1 MSCQRPRNGFTYRH
15 NPVAHQK
22 LSQQNSVNQARLIKT
37 LLARYG
43 IGAMLSVLAGI
54 VVLVSTTLNPKL
66 VNPSY
71 NLPFINCGVPHLEPK
86 LIKPTE
92 VTMVYLD
99 DDSHRELKQPYNT
112 SWDRAMYARLLDR
125 LTADGARAVVFDILF
140 TDPHPTKP
148 EGDVEFARA
157 IKANG
162 KVILGA
168 EFTLTADGSP
178 TVIRAID
185 LFLDA
190 AADWGIVQFQADQDF
205 MVRRH
210 LHVPSRDADD
220 LSSLSWQT
228 AHWLGVPEAQN
239 PKNRFK
245 ERWMNY
251 YGPPGTIPG
260 ISFHRALE
268 TNQFCPPGFF
278 SNKVVFVGANLKTYF
293 SGQRK
298 DEYINPYTVKGEF
311 IPGVEVQATQFLN
324 LLRHDWL
331 TRWSPF
337 AENMIVLVAG
347 LVLGIGLARF
357 RPLTATGLV
366 AQ

>member
-125 LTADGARAVVFDILF
+125 L
-140 TDPHPTKP
+140 
-148 EGDVEFARA
+148 
-157 IKANG
+157 
-162 KVILGA
+162 
-168 EFTLTADGSP
+168 
-178 TVIRAID
+178 
-185 LFLDA
+185 
-190 AADWGIVQFQADQDF
+190 
-205 MVRRH
+205 
-210 LHVPSRDADD
+210 
-220 LSSLSWQT
+220 
-228 AHWLGVPEAQN
+228 
-239 PKNRFK
+239 
-245 ERWMNY
+245 
-251 YGPPGTIPG
+251 
-260 ISFHRALE
+260 
-268 TNQFCPPGFF
+268 
-278 SNKVVFVGANLKTYF
+278 
-293 SGQRK
+293 
-298 DEYINPYTVKGEF
+298 
-311 IPGVEVQATQFLN
+311 
-324 LLRHDWL
+324 
-331 TRWSPF
+331 
-337 AENMIVLVAG
+337 
-347 LVLGIGLARF
+347 
-357 RPLTATGLV
+357 
-366 AQ
+366 